1 MLYNSIPSSKS
12 VLISALI
19 WATGLLWNR
28 GLKPERDTQLPGAPS
43 GCGTSTLLLPR
54 PCHGPC
60 GVSPDSPKATAA
72 SLGLVLAWQC
82 KGRKKQIS
90 IWWRLSLTLCSP
102 AENQRL
108 LMKEPFALCSATLG
122 KTTAHLLHLCSQDC
136 LNAPEKEKVAPLAGN
151 FTWCQYQTFQKHS
164 LEAKSLWSS
173 SKSWLKLY
181 K

>member
-1 MLYNSIPSSKS
+1 MLYNSIPGSRS

-82 KGRKKQIS
+82 KGRKKANI
-90 IWWRLSLTLCSP
+90 
-102 AENQRL
+102 N
-108 LMKEPFALCSATLG
+108 LMKAVFDSLLTCRKSATSHERAFRSLFCHLRQDHCPFASPLQSGLSKCSR
-122 KTTAHLLHLCSQDC
+122 KR
-136 LNAPEKEKVAPLAGN
+136 
-151 FTWCQYQTFQKHS
+151 
-164 LEAKSLWSS
+164 KSCPTCW
-173 SKSWLKLY
+173 
-181 K
+181 